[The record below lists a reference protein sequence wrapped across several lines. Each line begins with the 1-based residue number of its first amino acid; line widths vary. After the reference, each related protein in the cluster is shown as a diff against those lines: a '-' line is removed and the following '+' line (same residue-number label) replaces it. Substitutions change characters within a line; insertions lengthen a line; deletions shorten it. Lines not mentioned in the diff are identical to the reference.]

1 MDIAAQSFDMAG
13 NSSTPVP
20 FAIVA
25 DIRTGSTLL
34 AASLNRHP
42 QVRCYG
48 ELFHSEDLPDNCIEG
63 FDRSRAP
70 ARAILEHAMQAPGVR
85 ACGFKAMIFLPLP
98 GSRRW
103 VDAWRRLR
111 EVPGL
116 RVIFLTRRDRLAQYA
131 SLEVVR
137 HTGVFHPYDNDRVYR
152 PENRP
157 VITIDPDELRSWM
170 RERDAQMRRRRE
182 ILHGVPALDLEYET
196 LTERWQRSTTCIQR
210 FLGVDVQPLEQKKK
224 KQEPRPLNEVISN
237 YDELASRLR
246 D

>member
-1 MDIAAQSFDMAG
+1 M
-13 NSSTPVP
+13 
-20 FAIVA
+20 
-25 DIRTGSTLL
+25 RTGSTLL

-48 ELFHSEDLPDNCIEG
+48 ELFHSEDLPDNDIEG
-63 FDRSRAP
+63 FDRSDAT
-70 ARAILEHAMQAPGVR
+70 AKGILERAMMQAPGVRACAPGIR
-85 ACGFKAMIFLPLP
+85 ACGFKAMIFLPLS

-103 VDAWRRLR
+103 ADAWRRLR

-137 HTGVFHPYDNDRVYR
+137 HTGVFHPYDNDSVYR

-157 VITIDPDELRSWM
+157 TITIDPDELRSWV

-182 ILHGVPALDLEYET
+182 ILRGVPALDLDYET
-196 LTERWQRSTTCIQR
+196 LTERWERSTTCIQR
-210 FLGVDVQPLEQKKK
+210 FLGVDVEPLEQQKQ
-224 KQEPRPLNEVISN
+224 KQEGRPLAEVIAN
-237 YDELASRLR
+237 YAELADRLR
-246 D
+246 G